1 MSGEFKVTDL
11 TSKILQIEVYDED
24 WQQWSYRESTHWW
37 RKFEQKIRKLAN
49 TLNEHYADKDEL
61 ILVCIL
67 KGSVMFVSELAKYLN
82 VECKMEFMSVSSYA
96 DNTYSSGN
104 VKILMDLDMDI
115 KDKEVLI
122 IEDIIDTGYTLKK
135 VKENLLQRGPKDL
148 KIITLLDKPERR
160 EVDLKSDWVGF
171 KIPNEFVV
179 GFGLDYNQLYRNLPY
194 IGVVKRSVYEDIEEM
209 K

>member
-1 MSGEFKVTDL
+1 MRIKKDDIIEKVLIDEESL
-11 TSKILQIEVYDED
+11 NLKIKQ
-24 WQQWSYRESTHWW
+24 
-37 RKFEQKIRKLAN
+37 LAK
-49 TLNEHYADKDEL
+49 TLNEYYADKDEL

-67 KGSVMFVSELAKYLN
+67 KGSVMFMAELAKYLDI
-82 VECKMEFMSVSSYA
+82 ETKMEFMSVSSYE

-104 VKILMDLDMDI
+104 VKILMDLDIDI

-122 IEDIIDTGYTLKK
+122 VEDIIDTGFTLKK
-135 VKENLLQRGPKDL
+135 IKETLLRREPKDL

-160 EVDLKSDWVGF
+160 EVEIKPDFTGF

-194 IGVVKRSVYEDIEEM
+194 IGIVKRSLYEDIDQM

>member
-1 MSGEFKVTDL
+1 MKIKQEDIIEKVL
-11 TSKILQIEVYDED
+11 IDE
-24 WQQWSYRESTHWW
+24 ESLSL
-37 RKFEQKIRKLAN
+37 KIRQMAKN
-49 TLNEHYADKDEL
+49 LNEYYADKDEL
-61 ILVCIL
+61 ILICIL
-67 KGSVMFVSELAKYLN
+67 KGSVMFMSELAKHLDI
-82 VECKMEFMSVSSYA
+82 ETKMEFMSVSSYE

-104 VKILMDLDMDI
+104 VKILMDLDIDI

-122 IEDIIDTGYTLKK
+122 VEDIIDTGFTLKK
-135 VKENLLQRGPKDL
+135 IKETLLRREPRDL

-160 EVDLKSDWVGF
+160 EVEIKPDFTGF

-194 IGVVKRSVYEDIEEM
+194 IGIVRRSLYEDIEEM

>member
-1 MSGEFKVTDL
+1 MIIKQDDIIEKVLIDEESL
-11 TSKILQIEVYDED
+11 NLKIKQ
-24 WQQWSYRESTHWW
+24 
-37 RKFEQKIRKLAN
+37 LAK
-49 TLNEHYADKDEL
+49 TINEHYADKDEL

-67 KGSVMFVSELAKYLN
+67 KGSVMFMAELAKHLDI
-82 VECKMEFMSVSSYA
+82 ETKMEFMSVSSYE

-104 VKILMDLDMDI
+104 VKILMDLDIDI

-122 IEDIIDTGYTLKK
+122 VEDIIDTGFTLKK
-135 VKENLLQRGPKDL
+135 IKETLLRREPRDL

-160 EVDLKSDWVGF
+160 EVDIKPDFTGF

-194 IGVVKRSVYEDIEEM
+194 IGIVKRSLYEDIEEV

>member
-1 MSGEFKVTDL
+1 MKIKQDDIIEKVL
-11 TSKILQIEVYDED
+11 IDE
-24 WQQWSYRESTHWW
+24 ESLNI
-37 RKFEQKIRKLAN
+37 KIRQMAK
-49 TLNEHYADKDEL
+49 TLNEYYADKDEL

-67 KGSVMFVSELAKYLN
+67 KGSVMFMSEIAKYLD
-82 VECKMEFMSVSSYA
+82 VETKMEFMSVSSYE

-104 VKILMDLDMDI
+104 VKILMDLDIDI

-122 IEDIIDTGYTLKK
+122 VEDIIDTGFTLKK
-135 VKENLLQRGPKDL
+135 IKETLLRREPRDL

-160 EVDLKSDWVGF
+160 EVEIKPDFTGF

-194 IGVVKRSVYEDIEEM
+194 IGIVKRSLYEDIEEM

>member
-1 MSGEFKVTDL
+1 MKIDKDNLIEKVLIDEESL
-11 TSKILQIEVYDED
+11 NLKIKQ
-24 WQQWSYRESTHWW
+24 
-37 RKFEQKIRKLAN
+37 LAK
-49 TLNEHYADKDEL
+49 TLNDNYADKDEI

-67 KGSVMFVSELAKYLN
+67 KGSVMFMAELAKYLN
-82 VECKMEFMSVSSYA
+82 VKTKMEFMSVSSYE

-104 VKILMDLDMDI
+104 VKILMDLDIDI

-122 IEDIIDTGYTLKK
+122 VEDIIDTGFTLKK
-135 VKENLLQRGPKDL
+135 IKETLLKREPKDL
-148 KIITLLDKPERR
+148 KIVTLLDKPERR
-160 EVDLKSDWVGF
+160 EVEIKPDFTGF

-179 GFGLDYNQLYRNLPY
+179 GFGLDYNQLYRNLNY

>member
-1 MSGEFKVTDL
+1 MKIKKDEIIEKVLIDEESL
-11 TSKILQIEVYDED
+11 SLKIKQ
-24 WQQWSYRESTHWW
+24 
-37 RKFEQKIRKLAN
+37 LAK
-49 TLNEHYADKDEL
+49 TLNEYYADKDEL

-67 KGSVMFVSELAKYLN
+67 KGSVMFMAELSKHLDI
-82 VECKMEFMSVSSYA
+82 ETKMEFMSVSSYE

-104 VKILMDLDMDI
+104 VKILMDLDIDI

-122 IEDIIDTGYTLKK
+122 VEDIIDTGFTLKK
-135 VKENLLQRGPKDL
+135 IKETLLRREPRDL

-160 EVDLKSDWVGF
+160 EVEIKPDFTGF

-194 IGVVKRSVYEDIEEM
+194 IGIVKRSLYEDIEEM

>member
-1 MSGEFKVTDL
+1 MKIKQEDIIEKVL
-11 TSKILQIEVYDED
+11 IDE
-24 WQQWSYRESTHWW
+24 ESLSL
-37 RKFEQKIRKLAN
+37 KIRQMAK
-49 TLNEHYADKDEL
+49 TLNDYYADKDEL
-61 ILVCIL
+61 ILICIL
-67 KGSVMFVSELAKYLN
+67 KGSVMFMSELAKHLDI
-82 VECKMEFMSVSSYA
+82 ETKMEFMSVSSYE

-104 VKILMDLDMDI
+104 VKILMDLDIDI

-122 IEDIIDTGYTLKK
+122 VEDIIDTGFTLKK
-135 VKENLLQRGPKDL
+135 IKETLLRREPKDL

-160 EVDLKSDWVGF
+160 EVEIKPDFTGF

-194 IGVVKRSVYEDIEEM
+194 IGIVKRSLYEDIEEM